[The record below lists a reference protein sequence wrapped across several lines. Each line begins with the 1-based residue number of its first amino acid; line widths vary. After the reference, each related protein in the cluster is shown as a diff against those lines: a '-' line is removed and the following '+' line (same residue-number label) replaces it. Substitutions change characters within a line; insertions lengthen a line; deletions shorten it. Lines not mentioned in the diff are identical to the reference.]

1 VSRSVNSRSS
11 RRRAE
16 RPERVVAVVGIVGML
31 ILTAGYFATS
41 HVARSVNALS
51 ESDATKAPSVAVLS
65 ARRTPTNLSNITR
78 IGSVTRAMKTFATQL
93 PSNSCSRVD
102 WLGHTVLEV
111 NSALTVTPAS
121 ATKIVTA
128 AVALSVLGPKHTYT
142 TALKSTIT
150 PSSGVIDN
158 LYFVGGG
165 DPLLSR
171 AEYTSTEKYPTLSPT
186 SLAELA
192 DKVATAGV
200 RQITGSIVVDDAR
213 YDTQRFVDVW
223 PTDFRFTE
231 SGPLG
236 ALMVDDGVVLGQNM
250 KPDDPALAAAAEL
263 HALLSQRGIFVA
275 GQNVRG
281 IMPSSATDLASVTS
295 APLTEVLKEMLTN
308 SDNNTAE
315 LVLKEIGF
323 VAKKSGSTA
332 AGLQVV
338 QETLA
343 KWGITDV
350 VIQDGSG
357 LSSANKISCNVFA
370 RLLTREKKILP
381 SLLAVAGATGTIRD
395 AFESSPVKGRLV
407 GKTGTLNGVK
417 ALVGYL
423 PLESEQP
430 VIFSLMLNRAG
441 IDNKTAYRPIWNALG
456 DALNRASAS
465 PKSDQLAP

>member
-1 VSRSVNSRSS
+1 
-11 RRRAE
+11 
-16 RPERVVAVVGIVGML
+16 ML
-31 ILTAGYFATS
+31 VLTAGYFATS
-41 HVARSVNALS
+41 HVARSVNALG
-51 ESDATKAPSVAVLS
+51 EKQLTEGPAVAVLS

-78 IGSVTRAMKTFATQL
+78 IGSLTRAMNSFSTQI

-102 WLGHTVLEV
+102 WLGRTVLDV
-111 NSALTVTPAS
+111 NSATTATPAS
-121 ATKIVTA
+121 ATKVVTA

-142 TALKSTIT
+142 TAVKSTALPTNGI
-150 PSSGVIDN
+150 IDN

-171 AEYTSTEKYPTLSPT
+171 VEYTSTEKYPTLSPT

-192 DKVATAGV
+192 DKIAATGV
-200 RQITGSIVVDDAR
+200 RQVTGSIVVDDAR
-213 YDTQRFVDVW
+213 YDAQRFVDVW

-263 HALLSQRGIFVA
+263 HALLSQRGIFVS

-281 IMPSSATDLASVTS
+281 AVPPSATDLATVTS
-295 APLTEVLKEMLTN
+295 SPMTEVVKEMLTN

-315 LVLKEIGF
+315 LLLKEIGL

-343 KWGITDV
+343 QWGIADV
-350 VIQDGSG
+350 VMQDGSG

-370 RLLTREKKILP
+370 KLLARETKTLP
-381 SLLAVAGATGTIRD
+381 SLLAVAGVSGTIRD
-395 AFESSPVKGRLV
+395 SFESSSVKGRLV

-423 PLESEQP
+423 PLEGEQP
-430 VIFSLMLNRAG
+430 VMFSLILNRAG

-456 DALNRASAS
+456 DALNRASAT
-465 PKSDQLAP
+465 PKTDQLAP